1 MNMLQ
6 VKLPDSATDIT
17 LPKLNEIVIE
27 YPNDNKGFGVSN
39 TNTSYGVRCENAT
52 MTRTFPTPQVA
63 GVTYLPYIGSSMA
76 VSVTPT
82 GADPMYVFLG
92 AKQTIGILS
101 FGNHTAPVNIIR
113 GDLSKSNI
121 FSLDCT
127 WLKYKGENY
136 PVELLPWNTLT
147 TVSYNFD
154 NDHGMGRTLKGNL
167 GNCNLTS
174 RLTALKINGQNSVTI
189 NVDNDFENAIGLV
202 DLRIAENAL
211 VTGDI
216 SSLGHLTN
224 LEVLSINN
232 SKNITGTL
240 ESLFDAMYSNGRHSG
255 TITVYAILTNV
266 TYNGVVPAAAV
277 SVTFTNEGW
286 SK

>member
-27 YPNDNKGFGVSN
+27 YPNDNKGFGVAN

-52 MTRTFPTPQVA
+52 ITRTYPTPQVT
-63 GVTYLPYIGSSMA
+63 GTYLPYIGSSMA
-76 VSVTPT
+76 ISVTAT
-82 GADPMYVFLG
+82 GDDPMYVFLG
-92 AKQTIGILS
+92 AKQTITILS

-127 WLKYKGENY
+127 WLKYKGGNY

-147 TVSYNFD
+147 SVSYAFD

-167 GNCNLTS
+167 GDCNLTAS
-174 RLTALKINGQNSVTI
+174 LTTLKISGQNSVAI
-189 NVDNDFENAIGLV
+189 NVDNDFANATGLV

-224 LEVLSINN
+224 LEILSINN

-240 ESLFDAMYSNGRHSG
+240 ESLFDAMYNNGRHSG
-255 TITVYAILTNV
+255 TITVYAILSNV
-266 TYNGVVPAAAV
+266 TYNGSVPAAAV
-277 SVTFTNEGW
+277 TVTFTNDGW
-286 SK
+286 GE